1 MHELMKYTFIPFIFL
16 TLVLVGTFNPVRSQE
31 SWRQIKNE
39 AFEPGEKLEYR
50 FYYDAILTGKV
61 TAGTGVME
69 VKNTNRKFNGRE
81 VYHIDT
87 EGQSKGMFNWFF
99 KVHDQFDSY
108 MDKES
113 IAPHYFE
120 RRTREGGYKKD
131 DEYHFDH
138 LNMTVTTRKQ
148 TKPVPRYTQDFI
160 SAVYFAR
167 TFNTDT
173 LKTGDMLPVNF
184 FLDDSV
190 YTSAIIYEG
199 KEIVSIEL
207 GKFRC
212 LKFKPGMATGE
223 VFSNKYPM
231 TLWITD
237 DKNHLPVLAVSA
249 VIVGNVK
256 AELIEYEGLA
266 NPPAS
271 MIEKFDD

>member
-1 MHELMKYTFIPFIFL
+1 MPEFMQHRL
-16 TLVLVGTFNPVRSQE
+16 TLFSVLTLILMVHHNQIHSQE

-39 AFEPGEKLEYR
+39 AFKAGERLQYR
-50 FYYDAILTGKV
+50 FYYDAVLTGKV

-69 VKNTNRKFNGRE
+69 VKKTDKKYNDRE

-108 MDKES
+108 IDQGF

-131 DEYHFDH
+131 DEYKFDH
-138 LNMTVTTRKQ
+138 INNTVTTRKQ
-148 TKPVPRYTQDFI
+148 TKPIPRYTQDFI
-160 SAVYFAR
+160 SAVYYAR
-167 TFNTDT
+167 TFNSDS
-173 LKTGDMLPVNF
+173 LEVGDMLPVNF

-190 YTSAIIYEG
+190 YTSAIIFDG
-199 KEIVSIEL
+199 KEIINIEL

-212 LKFKPGMATGE
+212 LRFKPGMATGE

-231 TLWITD
+231 TLWVTD

-256 AELIEYEGLA
+256 AELTEYEGLA
-266 NPPAS
+266 NPLNS
-271 MIEKFDD
+271 LLEKSD

>member
-1 MHELMKYTFIPFIFL
+1 MTHQLMA
-16 TLVLVGTFNPVRSQE
+16 QE
-31 SWRQIKNE
+31 EWRQVKND
-39 AFEPGEKLEYR
+39 AFNVGEKLQYR
-50 FYYDAILTGKV
+50 FYYDAVLTGKV

-69 VKNTNRKFNGRE
+69 VKKTGKKYNDRD
-81 VYHIDT
+81 VVHIDT

-108 MDKES
+108 IDIKS

-138 LNMTVTTRKQ
+138 INKTVTTRKQ
-148 TKPVPRYTQDFI
+148 TKPIPKYTQDFI
-160 SAVYFAR
+160 SAIYFAR

-173 LKTGDMLPVNF
+173 LEIGDMLPVNF

-190 YTSAIIYEG
+190 YSSAIIFDG
-199 KEIVSIEL
+199 KEIINIEM

-212 LKFKPGMATGE
+212 LRFKPGMATGE
-223 VFSNKYPM
+223 VFSKKYPM
-231 TLWITD
+231 TLWVTD
-237 DKNHLPVLAVSA
+237 DKNHIPILGVSA
-249 VIVGNVK
+249 VVVGNVK

-266 NPPAS
+266 NPLTS
-271 MIEKFDD
+271 LIEKFD